1 MYWYNIYKKML
12 GIVLVHVIPQSRG
25 CIGQIRSD
33 PAEEISLEISERAAS
48 ARNPR
53 NENHTAVLILL
64 LNRSMPNLDAHTWLR
79 DAAADDADIRRYAST
94 CSKIKPTRVNS
105 TVEFRWKR

>member
-1 MYWYNIYKKML
+1 M
-12 GIVLVHVIPQSRG
+12 
-25 CIGQIRSD
+25 
-33 PAEEISLEISERAAS
+33 EISERAAS

-64 LNRSMPNLDAHTWLR
+64 LNRSMPNLDADTWLR

-94 CSKIKPTRVNS
+94 CSKIKPTTVNS

>member
-1 MYWYNIYKKML
+1 M
-12 GIVLVHVIPQSRG
+12 
-25 CIGQIRSD
+25 
-33 PAEEISLEISERAAS
+33 EISERAAS

-64 LNRSMPNLDAHTWLR
+64 LNRSMPNLDA
-79 DAAADDADIRRYAST
+79 AADDADIRRYAST
-94 CSKIKPTRVNS
+94 CSKIKPTTVNS